1 MTNRVLMVN
10 DILKNPENEKCQRI
24 LWIDNDYSN
33 CYTIEMHNSKTNISN
48 LVITEIEAA
57 IENGV
62 WVLLDEDPSQVLVN
76 DKSISDKEKNL
87 IEKAYNIVQYVAAP
101 QHEPFCYYGKTRRQ
115 LIKEA
120 VEVFGI
126 SDKSIYKYLRKYWQ
140 GGKTRYSLLSSLE
153 KCGAKGKVRTPNEV
167 KRGKPNNLTYIDGQ
181 VYGMNVDTK
190 TRKIFNLA
198 YHRLYLKTKQRS
210 LTKSYNL
217 MKAEFYSNKTI
228 NGLKAKPP
236 NEIPTLSQYKYW
248 YYRQRNIVEEGIAR
262 QSERKMNLNHRKLNS
277 DSIFETLGPG
287 FRYQIDATVGD
298 VFLVNRIDRKSV
310 IGRPIVYLVVD
321 VFSRLI
327 VGVHVCLEGPSWNSV
342 SSALYNCME
351 DKVSYCK
358 KYGIDI
364 SFDDWPVIGKPEV
377 ILADRA
383 EMVGLLSEPSITNL
397 KIGIENAPS
406 YMGCAK
412 GIVEQ
417 YFHVINT
424 EIKPWLPGEVKKEY
438 RQRGERDYRLDAVLD
453 IKEFTQIIINAVL
466 HRNKTL
472 LQSYPLT
479 QQMLDDGV
487 SKKPTPIEIWNWGL
501 KHKAGG
507 LRKETKDNLRA
518 NLMRQGKAT
527 IVPRGIKFQKA
538 LYTCSL
544 AEFEDWYR
552 IASLQDSWEAEVVY
566 DNRDMSTIFL
576 IHSGKLLECELRP
589 ENSFSEL
596 YYGKTWEEIIDY
608 HFMAQAENTVMADSV
623 NQNVVDFNS
632 NIGLIIETATAKS
645 DSKNNVKNIRENRKE
660 ENKDLKIEQALT
672 NHGESKDKQF
682 TLPSKEEKSEAQGS
696 RKKMLDKL
704 SIMGGI

>member
-1 MTNRVLMVN
+1 MVN
-10 DILKNPENEKCQRI
+10 DIIKKSENEECQRI

-33 CYTIEMHNSKTNISN
+33 CYTIEMFSSKINISK
-48 LVITEIEAA
+48 LALAEIEGT

-62 WVLLDEDPSQVLVN
+62 WVLLDEDPSQVVVN
-76 DKSISDKEKNL
+76 EESMSDKEKNL
-87 IEKAYNIVQYVAAP
+87 IDRAYNIVQYVAAP
-101 QHEPFCYYGKTRRQ
+101 QYEPFCYYGKTKRQ
-115 LIKEA
+115 LIKAA

-126 SDKSIYKYLRKYWQ
+126 SDKSVYKYLRKYWQ
-140 GGKTRYSLLSSLE
+140 GGKTKYSLLSSLD
-153 KCGAKGKVRTPNEV
+153 KCGAKGKVRTPSEI
-167 KRGKPNNLTYIDGQ
+167 KRGKPYNLTYVDGK
-181 VYGMNVDTK
+181 VYGMNVDTR
-190 TRKIFNLA
+190 TRGIFNLA
-198 YHRLYLKTKQRS
+198 FHRFYLKTKQRS
-210 LTKSYNL
+210 LTKSYDL
-217 MKAEFYSNKTI
+217 MKMEFYSNRTI

-236 NEIPTLSQYKYW
+236 NEIPSLNQYKYW

-262 QSERKMNLNHRKLNS
+262 QSERKMNLNHRMLNS
-277 DSIFETLGPG
+277 DSIFETSGPG

-358 KYGIDI
+358 RYGIDI
-364 SFDDWPVIGKPEV
+364 SYDDWPVIGKPEV

-397 KIGIENAPS
+397 RIGIENAPS

-424 EIKPWLPGEVKKEY
+424 ETKHWLPGEVKKNY
-438 RQRGERDYRLDAVLD
+438 RERCEKDPRLEAVLD
-453 IKEFTQIIINAVL
+453 IEEFTQIIINAVL

-472 LQSYPLT
+472 LQNYPLT

-487 SKKPTPIEIWNWGL
+487 PKKPTPIEIWNWGL

-518 NLMRQGKAT
+518 NLMRRGKAT
-527 IVPRGIKFQKA
+527 IVPRGIKFDKM

-552 IASLQDSWEAEVVY
+552 ISSLKDSWEAEVVY
-566 DNRDMSTIFL
+566 DNRDISTIFL
-576 IHSGKLLECELRP
+576 IHSGKLLECKLRP

-596 YYGKTWEEIIDY
+596 YYGKTWEEVIDY
-608 HFMAQAENTVMADSV
+608 HFMAQTENTVMADAV
-623 NQNVVDFNS
+623 NQKVVDFNA
-632 NIGLIIETATAKS
+632 NVGVIIKTATAKS
-645 DSKNNVKNIRENRKE
+645 DSKNNVKNIRENRTE
-660 ENKDLKIEQALT
+660 ANKDLRIEQALT
-672 NHGESKDKQF
+672 NQGESIDKPF
-682 TLPSKEEKSEAQGS
+682 TLPSNEEKTEAQGS
-696 RKKMLDKL
+696 RKRMLEQL
-704 SIMGGI
+704 SRMGGN